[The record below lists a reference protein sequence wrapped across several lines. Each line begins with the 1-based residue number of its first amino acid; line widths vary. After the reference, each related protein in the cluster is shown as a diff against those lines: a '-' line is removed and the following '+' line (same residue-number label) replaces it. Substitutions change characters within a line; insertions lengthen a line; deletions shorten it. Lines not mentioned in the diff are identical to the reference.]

1 MRSPLVP
8 TVLWPVVEESFD
20 EAEFLWRSWESSLDT
35 HARNYREVWFWTED
49 RLGGALDGVRL
60 GQGKACEE
68 LLAPALRQGHN
79 EHAFVVAAHV
89 LASTSA
95 GVAWE
100 ILQPHLCTAKG
111 QIGRLCGRALELA
124 TSSPQ
129 VRALEENLHRMG
141 AAGLPWLVAARTFR
155 RQQSAPADVYDLAT
169 SHSADHRRVA
179 MAAARLLRPHVARQ
193 LIEPG
198 LSDIDAH
205 VVAAAT
211 ESGLVHGLR
220 SAWARCLELGAAQTV
235 PSSFFWLSALGAER
249 ESRLLMAALAQPR
262 SFELGLAALGFLGTK
277 EAANVALQAMQNETH
292 ARLAAEA
299 FCAIT
304 GLILP
309 ANNLVAPEPAGVD
322 ELIPYELDD
331 MNADL
336 VPKLDDLLPLPDAA
350 GVQRWWAQHE
360 AHFDPHTRYI
370 GGRPLCPE
378 ALHQALASGP
388 MRRRHVLA
396 FELAVRTGG
405 ACDLQTRAFYS
416 LQRQQLNAI
425 AEHICSDAL
434 PFSIQ
439 QPGLA

>member
-8 TVLWPVVEESFD
+8 NVLWPVVEESFD

-35 HARNYREVWFWTED
+35 HSRNYREVWFWTED

-60 GQGKACEE
+60 GQNKACEE
-68 LLAPALRQGHN
+68 LLVPALRQGQN
-79 EHAFVVAAHV
+79 EHAFVVAVHV

-95 GVAWE
+95 CVYWE
-100 ILQPHLCTAKG
+100 ILQPLLCTAKG
-111 QIGRLCGRALELA
+111 PRARLCGRALELA
-124 TSSPQ
+124 TSPTQ
-129 VRALEENLHRMG
+129 VRALEENLYRMG
-141 AAGLPWLVAARTFR
+141 PAGLPWLVAARTFR
-155 RQQSAPADVYDLAT
+155 RQPSALADVHELAT

-179 MAAARLLRPHVARQ
+179 MAAARLLPQHVARK
-193 LIEPG
+193 LVEPG
-198 LSDIDAH
+198 LSDIDAF

-235 PSSFFWLSALGAER
+235 PSSFFWLSALGGER
-249 ESRLLMAALAQPR
+249 ESRLMMAALAQPR
-262 SFELGLAALGFLGTK
+262 SFELGLAALGFWGTK

-304 GLILP
+304 GLVL
-309 ANNLVAPEPAGVD
+309 ATNNLVAPEPAGAS
-322 ELIPYELDD
+322 EPIPYELDD

-336 VPKLDDLLPLPDAA
+336 VPKLDDLLPLPDPA
-350 GVQRWWAQHE
+350 GVRRWWAQNE
-360 AHFDPHTRYI
+360 ARFDRSTRYI
-370 GGRPLCPE
+370 GGRPLCLA

-405 ACDLQTRAFYS
+405 ACDVQTRAFYS
-416 LQRQQLNAI
+416 LQRQQLRTI
-425 AEHICSDAL
+425 AEHICSDAVS
-434 PFSIQ
+434 FSMQ